1 MNRPTPAPLRLAVAG
16 GGTGGHTYPALTTIT
31 AIAEELAEQGAP
43 LDVTWYGTNSGL
55 EARVSRQHDVPF
67 RPIAAGKVRR
77 SLRPGALAR
86 NALDLARVPVGVV
99 QAVAHLVRHRR
110 DVVLVTGGYT
120 AVPLGLAAFLTRTPL
135 VMHEQI
141 TTLGLANRL
150 LARVATDVALT
161 HPGSLE
167 HLPRRARARATITGN
182 PTRPALMT
190 GRASKARAAHGL
202 DPYLPLLYVTGGA
215 QGSVQINRLVAGALP
230 ELLEHC
236 QVLHQ
241 AGPDNVTTARANV
254 SELPPSLAD
263 RYHLVPYVAEG
274 LEDVF
279 AAADLVVSRAGAGTI
294 AELTALGKPSVLIP
308 LVPTAGDEQQN
319 GAEAMA
325 DAGAAV
331 ALVGAEATPPRLV
344 EALLPLL
351 KDSGRRQEMSTCAA
365 RLGRP
370 DAAAALANLVVARAR
385 KRHRRRS

>member
-1 MNRPTPAPLRLAVAG
+1 
-16 GGTGGHTYPALTTIT
+16 
-31 AIAEELAEQGAP
+31 
-43 LDVTWYGTNSGL
+43 
-55 EARVSRQHDVPF
+55 
-67 RPIAAGKVRR
+67 
-77 SLRPGALAR
+77 
-86 NALDLARVPVGVV
+86 
-99 QAVAHLVRHRR
+99 
-110 DVVLVTGGYT
+110 
-120 AVPLGLAAFLTRTPL
+120 
-135 VMHEQI
+135 MHEQI

-190 GRASKARAAHGL
+190 GRASTARAAHRL
-202 DPYLPLLYVTGGA
+202 DPHLPLLYVTGGA
-215 QGSVQINRLVAGALP
+215 QGSVQINRLIAEALP
-230 ELLEHC
+230 DLLEHC
-236 QVLHQ
+236 QILHQ
-241 AGPDNVTTARANV
+241 AGPDNVTAARANA
-254 SELPPSLAD
+254 SELPPALAD

-294 AELTALGKPSVLIP
+294 AELTALGKPCVLIP

-331 ALVGAEATPPRLV
+331 ALVSAQATPSRLV

-351 KDSGRRQEMSTCAA
+351 KDSGRRQEMGACAA

-370 DAAAALANLVVARAR
+370 DAAAALANLVVARAQ
-385 KRHRRRS
+385 KRYGRRS

>member
-1 MNRPTPAPLRLAVAG
+1 MNHTTPAALRLAVAG

-31 AIAEELAEQGAP
+31 AITELLADQGRAV
-43 LDVTWYGTNSGL
+43 DVTWYGTNAGL
-55 EARVSRQHDVPF
+55 EARVSREHGIPF
-67 RPIAAGKVRR
+67 RPLAAGKVRR
-77 SLRPGALAR
+77 SLKPGALAR
-86 NALDLARVPVGVV
+86 NALDLARVPVGVA
-99 QAVAHLVRHRR
+99 QAVAHLVRRRR
-110 DVVLVTGGYT
+110 DVVLVTGGYA
-120 AVPLGLAAFLTRTPL
+120 AVPLGIAAFLTRTPL

-190 GRASKARAAHGL
+190 GRASKARASHSL
-202 DPYLPLLYVTGGA
+202 DPHLPLLYVTGGA
-215 QGSVQINRLVAGALP
+215 QGSVQINRLIAEALP
-230 ELLEHC
+230 DLLEHC

-241 AGPDNVTTARANV
+241 AGPDNVTAARANA
-254 SELPPSLAD
+254 SGLPPALAE

-325 DAGAAV
+325 AAGAAV
-331 ALVGAEATPPRLV
+331 ALVGPDATAPRVL

-351 KDSGRRQEMSTCAA
+351 KDAGRRQEMSECAR

-370 DAAAALANLVVARAR
+370 DAAIALADLVIARAR
-385 KRHRRRS
+385 NRRRHSS